1 MANKFPSYSVFTS
14 RVQEP
19 KPEDHLGLPLEPSK
33 PEHDYG
39 VYKNLLQEYAQKS
52 GLPLPL
58 YNIENEGFP
67 HAPKFRSSVII
78 DETKF
83 TSKFTFPDRRAA
95 EQDVAKLAYEAIV
108 KDNKTLT
115 GGPHIY
121 QNLRFCKL
129 IVYEY
134 ATKTGLGVPEY
145 NTTLAE
151 GPPRPVFVSS
161 FVLGGK
167 SYTGQV
173 GRSKKEAEQLVAR
186 LAIQSLLETASQG
199 SDSGKLTEIIKSKER
214 LFATLSA
221 KKNSENQGTKTLSV
235 HQSSNAGNLSQQ
247 QASIQT
253 GIISYNPGSCTVT
266 CAKGWTKRKVE
277 NNWEQKKKK
286 GRVGAA
292 IKRPGYNFRP

>member
-1 MANKFPSYSVFTS
+1 MANKFPSCSVFAS
-14 RVQEP
+14 KEQKP
-19 KPEDHLGLPLEPSK
+19 KPEDRLGLSLEPSK

-39 VYKNLLQEYAQKS
+39 MYKNLLQEYAQKS
-52 GLPLPL
+52 RLLLPV

-78 DETKF
+78 DGTKF
-83 TSKFTFPDRRAA
+83 TSNFTFPDRRAA
-95 EQDVAKLAYEAIV
+95 EQDVAKFAYETIV

-115 GGPHIY
+115 AGPHIY

-129 IVYEY
+129 ILYEY
-134 ATKTGLGVPEY
+134 ATTTGLGVPKY

-167 SYTGQV
+167 SYTGHV

-186 LAIQSLLETASQG
+186 LAIQSLLG

-214 LFATLSA
+214 LFATVGA
-221 KKNSENQGTKTLSV
+221 KKNSGNQGTKTLSV
-235 HQSSNAGNLSQQ
+235 HQSSYAGNLSQQ
-247 QASIQT
+247 HASIQT
-253 GIISYNPGSCTVT
+253 EIITYNPDSCTVPY
-266 CAKGWTKRKVE
+266 AKSRTKRKVE

-286 GRVGAA
+286 GPVGLA
-292 IKRPGYNFRP
+292 IKRPGYNFRH

>member
-1 MANKFPSYSVFTS
+1 MFFPWSKMANKFPICSVCTS
-14 RVQEP
+14 WVQEP

-39 VYKNLLQEYAQKS
+39 MYKKLLHQYAQKS
-52 GLPLPL
+52 GLPLPV
-58 YNIENEGFP
+58 YKIENEGFP
-67 HAPKFRSSVII
+67 HAPKFRSSVFI

-95 EQDVAKLAYEAIV
+95 EQDVAKLAYETIV

-129 IVYEY
+129 ILSEY

-151 GPPRPVFVSS
+151 GTPHPVFVSS

-173 GRSKKEAEQLVAR
+173 GRSRKEAEQLVAQ
-186 LAIQSLLETASQG
+186 LAIQSLLG

-214 LFATLSA
+214 LFATVDA
-221 KKNSENQGTKTLSV
+221 KKNSGTLE
-235 HQSSNAGNLSQQ
+235 
-247 QASIQT
+247 I
-253 GIISYNPGSCTVT
+253 TV
-266 CAKGWTKRKVE
+266 E
-277 NNWEQKKKK
+277 
-286 GRVGAA
+286 
-292 IKRPGYNFRP
+292 